1 MNQSAIDTKRIYERY
16 HGSATNRGAL
26 LNYQHFS
33 AVRVE
38 LISQAQLFTD
48 YLREMI
54 DGVVR
59 ELETGYTCWLLRA
72 VTQGALQAVHVLD
85 YSAIMYVYNTVVRP
99 GREPRLDTRWIPYT
113 SRFSDSVAGLMY
125 NDSRIARFTVDLR
138 TDAAF
143 VKACAALLDYAA
155 QHGTPASSADDADAL
170 RAQLAALT
178 AENAALRQA
187 LKERD
192 NLIAQLRGQP

>member
-26 LNYQHFS
+26 LSYQHFS

-38 LISQAQLFTD
+38 LVSQAQLFTG

-59 ELETGYTCWLLRA
+59 E
-72 VTQGALQAVHVLD
+72 
-85 YSAIMYVYNTVVRP
+85 
-99 GREPRLDTRWIPYT
+99 PRLDIRWIPYT

-143 VKACAALLDYAA
+143 VKACASLLDYAA

-192 NLIAQLRGQP
+192 DLIAQLRGQP